1 MRIAAF
7 ILGII
12 GSTAGFIG
20 ALRFLFVDTAWDPE
34 LGGAAFGGAELG
46 GGGEVVTLGIGAL
59 LISIVAVVGASLAKS
74 KPGLAAALMAASAI
88 VGFILVFT
96 AYIPASVV
104 LLAAAILAF
113 LGRDKRQWA
122 A

>member
-1 MRIAAF
+1 MRIAAR

-20 ALRFLFVDTAWDPE
+20 ALKFLFVDTIKLD
-34 LGGAAFGGAELG
+34 AELG
-46 GGGEVVTLGIGAL
+46 GSGEVVTLGLGAL
-59 LISIVAVVGASLAKS
+59 LISIVAVVGSTLAKS

-88 VGFILVFT
+88 VGFVLVFT
-96 AYIPASVV
+96 AYIPASVL

-113 LGRDKRQWA
+113 LGRNKRQRA
-122 A
+122 T